1 MLNEVV
7 IVSAVRTPLGC
18 FMGALSNFSAVE
30 LGIRALNGA
39 VKKINPVSYTHLR
52 AHET

>member
-30 LGIRALNGA
+30 LGIQALNGA
-39 VKKINPVSYTHLR
+39 LKKINLDKKHID
-52 AHET
+52 E